1 VHGPVHDSGKQSGGA
16 MREGS
21 NGGSDDSDDGLPLD
35 VFENLKA
42 VLDDGDTHINEEL
55 IVRSDMIR
63 LNVM

>member
-1 VHGPVHDSGKQSGGA
+1 VHGPVHDSGKQSDGA
-16 MREGS
+16 MREGG

-35 VFENLKA
+35 DFENLKA

-55 IVRSDMIR
+55 IVGSDMIR